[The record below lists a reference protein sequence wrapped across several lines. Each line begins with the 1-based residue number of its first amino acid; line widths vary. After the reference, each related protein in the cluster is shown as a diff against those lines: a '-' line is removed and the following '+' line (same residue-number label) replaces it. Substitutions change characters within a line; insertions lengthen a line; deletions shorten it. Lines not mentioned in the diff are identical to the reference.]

1 MRADCEGKAHYTDEQ
16 LEADVKSFAERLT
29 VDTTALF
36 RAARVA
42 KDIKLYDEVA
52 RNTFPG
58 AGKDLPVQLT
68 AEEKRALR
76 RERDV
81 PFSERGMWT
90 IIITVSLAAFLQG
103 KMIFW
108 QSRDHEPECKLIVSQ
123 VMFKHL

>member
-1 MRADCEGKAHYTDEQ
+1 MALLETQSTLANPHDLAHYTDEQ
-16 LEADVKSFAERLT
+16 LEADVTLFAQKCLN
-29 VDTTALF
+29 VNTAALL

-52 RNTFPG
+52 RNPNEG
-58 AGKDLPVQLT
+58 ASKELPVQLT
-68 AEEKRALR
+68 PEEKRALR

-103 KMIFW
+103 NLDM
-108 QSRDHEPECKLIVSQ
+108 PGPL
-123 VMFKHL
+123 